1 MSALPP
7 WGERTAKGGATR
19 TDNHGGLHT
28 IPASELA
35 DWPERKR
42 QIDLEW
48 ERRERGEFT
57 AIESLQLARL
67 RALCKMAEE

>member
-1 MSALPP
+1 M
-7 WGERTAKGGATR
+7 EETFYTM

-42 QIDLEW
+42 QIDIAW

-57 AIESLQLARL
+57 AVESQQLARL
-67 RALCKMAEE
+67 RALCKSIDIEE